1 MGGVMGGALAE
12 LARTFAMLSLVSIGG
27 INVLLPEIQR
37 QVVDVHGW
45 MTDAAFAHTFA
56 IASAAP
62 GPNVIVVSLIG
73 WQVAGLPGLLVATI
87 AIMTPSCLLA
97 FVVARAL
104 GRWSGNKAVAILR
117 DALVPVGLGLMLASG
132 VSMMRNVDRDTVTVA
147 ISLATAAFV
156 VFSRRNPLW
165 ALGVGTIANIITLH
179 LR

>member
-1 MGGVMGGALAE
+1 MTGVLAE
-12 LARTFAMLSLVSIGG
+12 LAKTFAALSLVSIGG
-27 INVLLPEIQR
+27 INVLLPEIRR

-62 GPNVIVVSLIG
+62 GPNVIVVSLVG
-73 WQVAGLPGLLVATI
+73 WEVAGLAGLLVATV
-87 AIMTPSCLLA
+87 AIMLPSCALA
-97 FVVARAL
+97 FFATRAL
-104 GRWSGNKAVAILR
+104 SRWSDSRAVAILR

-132 VSMMRNVDRDTVTVA
+132 VSMMRSIDRDLPTVA

-156 VFSRRNPLW
+156 VLSRRNPLW
-165 ALGVGTIANIITLH
+165 ALGAGTLANIITLH